1 MSITSFII
9 LITNSRF
16 QTSLANK
23 LAKEINNEFGTEI
36 VINKATLSY
45 TGKVDLRDFLIRDH
59 KHDTLIFF
67 KNLYLSPSSIGKL
80 VSSDLNFNSISVDGL
95 DLKIST
101 YLNESQNSLEIFLK
115 KLNKENDES
124 IKKFKNTGFGTSI
137 LAKNSSFKIINYNN
151 NSNDIR
157 LSNIDFS
164 LSDIE
169 LINQD
174 FNFTI
179 DDVNFD
185 FENRLELS
193 SLSGIVE
200 KKDSIISF
208 ENSKIFFGNSNL
220 NGNLKLDYSN
230 IIGSNIYSLEFIN
243 SIYMNLEIKDSNISS
258 KDIGNIFTN
267 FKTTYDESWMI
278 NTTVEGYVND
288 LLVNNFSLNNNR
300 NTIKLKSEIKNL
312 FQDNYL
318 YAINVL
324 NFDIDSKEIIN

>member
-1 MSITSFII
+1 MITSFIL
-9 LITNSRF
+9 LITNSTF

-45 TGKVDLRDFLIRDH
+45 TGKVDLKDFLIRDH
-59 KHDTLIFF
+59 KNDTLIFF

-80 VSSDLNFNSISVDGL
+80 VSNDLNFNSISLDGL

-101 YLNESQNSLEIFLK
+101 YLNENQNSLEIFLK
-115 KLNKENDES
+115 KLSKQNDES
-124 IKKFKNTGFGTSI
+124 IKEFKNSGFVSNL
-137 LAKNSSFKIINYNN
+137 LAKNSSIQIINYNN
-151 NSNDIR
+151 NTNNIR

-164 LSDIE
+164 LSDIK
-169 LINQD
+169 LISQD

-179 DDVNFD
+179 DDIKFD

-193 SLSGIVE
+193 SLSGIVK

-208 ENSKIFFGNSNL
+208 ENSKMFFGNSNL

-230 IIGSNIYSLEFIN
+230 IVGSDIYSSEFIN
-243 SIYMNLEIKDSNISS
+243 SIYMNLDIKDSNISS

-267 FKTTYDESWMI
+267 FKTSYDESWTI
-278 NTTVEGYVND
+278 NTTVEGYVDD
-288 LLVNNFSLNNNR
+288 LFSQ
-300 NTIKLKSEIKNL
+300 KFL
-312 FQDNYL
+312 F
-318 YAINVL
+318 
-324 NFDIDSKEIIN
+324 K

>member
-9 LITNSRF
+9 LITNSNF
-16 QTSLANK
+16 QTSLANI

-36 VINKATLSY
+36 IINKATLSY

-59 KHDTLIFF
+59 RNDTLIFF

-124 IKKFKNTGFGTSI
+124 IKKFKNTGFVTSI

-230 IIGSNIYSLEFIN
+230 IVGSDIYSSEFIN
-243 SIYMNLEIKDSNISS
+243 SSNDS
-258 KDIGNIFTN
+258 
-267 FKTTYDESWMI
+267 
-278 NTTVEGYVND
+278 
-288 LLVNNFSLNNNR
+288 
-300 NTIKLKSEIKNL
+300 
-312 FQDNYL
+312 
-318 YAINVL
+318 
-324 NFDIDSKEIIN
+324 